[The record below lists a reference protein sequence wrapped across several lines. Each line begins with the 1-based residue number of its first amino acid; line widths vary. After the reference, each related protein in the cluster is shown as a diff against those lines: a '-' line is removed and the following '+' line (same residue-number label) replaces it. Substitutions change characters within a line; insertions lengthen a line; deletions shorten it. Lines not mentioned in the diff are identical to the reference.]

1 MDRGL
6 CPHQTRTNKG
16 IKHGHIYCFFVLMF
30 NGIIRFVKQRTLAI
44 YNDDNTSNG
53 YAESYMYNT
62 RGRITAYQRVDWWLR

>member
-1 MDRGL
+1 
-6 CPHQTRTNKG
+6 
-16 IKHGHIYCFFVLMF
+16 MF

-62 RGRITAYQRVDWWLR
+62 RGRITAYQRVD